1 MGKPQ
6 TALSPYEKKKR
17 DLPQTS
23 RLYPMRSNKETSHK
37 QTTFSPV
44 GRAGEGHKKE
54 ITKPKN

>member
-6 TALSPYEKKKR
+6 TAL
-17 DLPQTS
+17 
-23 RLYPMRSNKETSHK
+23 YPVRRNKETSNK
-37 QTTFSPV
+37 QTALSPV